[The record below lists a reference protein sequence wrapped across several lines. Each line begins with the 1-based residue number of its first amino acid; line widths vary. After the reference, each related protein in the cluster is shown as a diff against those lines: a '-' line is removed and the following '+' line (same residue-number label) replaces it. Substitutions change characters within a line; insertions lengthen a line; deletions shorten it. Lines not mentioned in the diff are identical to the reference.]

1 MADSDNRQ
9 AAPIW
14 WRLMDA
20 KIGFTPVPVAV
31 VLGATLIGLWA
42 TEKIPG
48 EISVMIALL
57 GLGGCVFGEIGGR
70 IPLFNKIG
78 GGVIL
83 TTFLPAY
90 LGYAKVIPPTVVET
104 MSTFWKTS
112 TFVYLY
118 ITGIVVG
125 SILGMDR
132 TVLMRGF
139 VKIFIPLVVGSL
151 AAMVVGTGVAMLMG
165 LEMKRAFFFIVIPIM
180 SGGLGEGALP
190 LTLGY
195 SQILGQPQGPLLAQ
209 VLPPI
214 LLGNLIAIIFA
225 GVLDLIGQRRPRWSG
240 DGRLQDGA
248 QIVPGSAAADAH
260 PTVQDVAAAVML
272 AVTLYCLGLLAH
284 QVIGLPAP
292 VTMLFLAVALKVAH
306 GVTPSLELGAHRM
319 YRFFAVAVTYPL
331 LFAIGAV
338 LTPWQEMMAA
348 LSPASLATILAT
360 VLTLGGVGFAMGR
373 MMSMYR
379 IETALVN
386 ICHSGLGGTGDVAIL
401 TAAKRLQ
408 LMPFAQIATRLGG
421 AITVTLTL
429 IVYHYLNR

>member
-1 MADSDNRQ
+1 MTDSGNRQ
-9 AAPIW
+9 AAPPIW
-14 WRLMDA
+14 WRLMDLR
-20 KIGFTPVPVAV
+20 IGFTPLPVAA
-31 VLGATLIGLWA
+31 VLGATLFGLWA
-42 TEKIPG
+42 SGTIPG

-57 GLGGCVFGEIGGR
+57 GLGGCVFGEIGSR
-70 IPLFNKIG
+70 IPLFNKVG

-90 LGYAKVIPPTVVET
+90 LVYAMIIPRDVVET
-104 MSTFWKTS
+104 MTTFWKTS

-139 VKIFIPLVVGSL
+139 IKIFIPLVAGSL

-165 LEMKRAFFFIVIPIM
+165 LEMKRALFFIVIPIM

-214 LLGNLIAIIFA
+214 LLGNLIAIVFA
-225 GVLDLIGQRRPRWSG
+225 GVLDLLGQRHPHWSG
-240 DGRLQDGA
+240 NGRLQDGPGIAPGA
-248 QIVPGSAAADAH
+248 QAEQAQPS
-260 PTVQDVAAAVML
+260 VQDVAGAVML
-272 AVTLYCLGLLAH
+272 GVTLYAMGLLAH
-284 QVIGLPAP
+284 KVIGLPAP
-292 VTMLFLAVALKVAH
+292 VTMLFLAMALKVAH

-338 LTPWQEMMAA
+338 LTP
-348 LSPASLATILAT
+348 
-360 VLTLGGVGFAMGR
+360 
-373 MMSMYR
+373 
-379 IETALVN
+379 
-386 ICHSGLGGTGDVAIL
+386 
-401 TAAKRLQ
+401 
-408 LMPFAQIATRLGG
+408 
-421 AITVTLTL
+421 
-429 IVYHYLNR
+429 